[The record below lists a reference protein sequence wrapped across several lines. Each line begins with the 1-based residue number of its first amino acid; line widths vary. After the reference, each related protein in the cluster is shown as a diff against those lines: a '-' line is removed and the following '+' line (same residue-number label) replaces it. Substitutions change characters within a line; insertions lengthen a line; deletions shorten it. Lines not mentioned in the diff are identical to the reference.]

1 MASIDEVS
9 VTQFRSLQVQ
19 QQKLVRLLIF
29 YQLLNMGQLA

>member
-1 MASIDEVS
+1 MALMDEVS

-29 YQLLNMGQLA
+29 DQLLKMGQLA